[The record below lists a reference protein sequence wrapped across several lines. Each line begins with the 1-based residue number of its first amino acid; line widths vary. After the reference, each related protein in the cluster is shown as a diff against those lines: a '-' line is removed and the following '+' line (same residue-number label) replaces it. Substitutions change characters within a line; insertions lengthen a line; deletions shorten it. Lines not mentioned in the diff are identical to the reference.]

1 MMVWG
6 LGLFGRAMPGLLEGM
21 FTPGVAGDWGFGMS
35 AFGILGLGFGI
46 SPFLMVGLGKS
57 LTVCDSAVLAF
68 KQRRADN
75 KPIFMVVNGCIRY
88 MLVFVGQIVYQ
99 R

>member
-1 MMVWG
+1 MVWG

-21 FTPGVAGDWGFGMS
+21 FTRGGAGDWGWGMS

>member
-1 MMVWG
+1 
-6 LGLFGRAMPGLLEGM
+6 
-21 FTPGVAGDWGFGMS
+21 
-35 AFGILGLGFGI
+35 
-46 SPFLMVGLGKS
+46 
-57 LTVCDSAVLAF
+57 LAF